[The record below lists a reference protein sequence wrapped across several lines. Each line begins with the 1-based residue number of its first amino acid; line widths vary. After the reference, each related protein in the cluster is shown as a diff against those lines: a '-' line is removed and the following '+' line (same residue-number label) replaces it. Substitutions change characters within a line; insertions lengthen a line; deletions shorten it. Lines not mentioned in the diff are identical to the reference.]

1 MTDSVFESVERS
13 CAALKLD
20 FCAQELA
27 TLAEDQGL
35 STEGLQAVALVLNYL
50 SDKKTD
56 TTIQTLLRLSHLPRK
71 NPKTFENFDFSV
83 IRGRDVERLKNLSS
97 LSAIYAHRNLA
108 FIGPAGT
115 GKTHLAQAFGYKC
128 CTQGIK
134 AYFIKMSELRDK
146 LTAARRT
153 GKEYAL
159 VSHLV
164 RQSCLIID
172 DVGHCVVD

>member
-83 IRGRDVERLKNLSS
+83 IRGRDVERFNQK
-97 LSAIYAHRNLA
+97 
-108 FIGPAGT
+108 
-115 GKTHLAQAFGYKC
+115 
-128 CTQGIK
+128 
-134 AYFIKMSELRDK
+134 
-146 LTAARRT
+146 
-153 GKEYAL
+153 
-159 VSHLV
+159 
-164 RQSCLIID
+164 
-172 DVGHCVVD
+172 VVFCNFATIFLG